1 MDKIK
6 DQANI
11 VSQLLFAN
19 DTGDIYKKT
28 LTRTWDILREVGI
41 LLWLVLCLTFVGG
54 EWFYRTSVGLGRST
68 RAWYTELSQ
77 KDSSVEA
84 QPITSTGQALFDT
97 VKSST
102 SYLLAQA
109 RQQLGLPEPPPPDP
123 VAATPAPKPVAPV
136 APPPAPVAPAI
147 AQVAVIDWVDELD
160 EADEAEDELA

>member
-97 VKSST
+97 VKSNT

-136 APPPAPVAPAI
+136 APPPAPVAPTMTE
-147 AQVAVIDWVDELD
+147 VATTDG
-160 EADEAEDELA
+160 AEDELA

>member
-97 VKSST
+97 VKSRT

-136 APPPAPVAPAI
+136 APPPAPVAPTMTE
-147 AQVAVIDWVDELD
+147 VATTDG
-160 EADEAEDELA
+160 AEDELA

>member
-97 VKSST
+97 VKSKT

-136 APPPAPVAPAI
+136 APPPAPVAPTMTE
-147 AQVAVIDWVDELD
+147 VATTDG
-160 EADEAEDELA
+160 AEDELA

>member
-6 DQANI
+6 DKANI

-97 VKSST
+97 VKSKT

-136 APPPAPVAPAI
+136 APPPAPVAPTMTE
-147 AQVAVIDWVDELD
+147 VATTDG
-160 EADEAEDELA
+160 AEDELA

>member
-97 VKSST
+97 VKSKT

-136 APPPAPVAPAI
+136 APPYAPVAPTMTE
-147 AQVAVIDWVDELD
+147 VATTDG
-160 EADEAEDELA
+160 AEDELA

>member
-97 VKSST
+97 VKSRT

-136 APPPAPVAPAI
+136 APPYAPVAPTMTE
-147 AQVAVIDWVDELD
+147 VATTDG
-160 EADEAEDELA
+160 AEDELA